1 MQVRRRVIREW
12 DNADGLTTSI
22 GYRYLLKKKK
32 TVTHAGRT
40 TTRMVVR
47 DANGEE
53 VTFPMSLAIEMT
65 FHDVE
70 S

>member
-12 DNADGLTTSI
+12 ADSDGLTVSI

-32 TVTHAGRT
+32 TATHAGRT

-53 VTFPMSLAIEMT
+53 VAFPMSLAIEMT
-65 FHDVE
+65 FHDMG